1 MKVRGLCAAVG
12 LSRAGYYR
20 REKQEE
26 QARKRDVEMRD
37 QVQWMALRMPAY
49 GYRRITAGLQQQGWS
64 VNHKRVLRLMRE
76 DNLLCLRKRRWVRTT
91 NSDHGLRVY
100 ANLAAGLEVRAP
112 DQLWVADIT
121 YIRLGS
127 EFVYLAVVL
136 DAWSRRVIGWNL
148 DRHLRTELALGALE
162 QALQQRRVK
171 PGLVHH
177 SDRGVQYAAQAYT
190 ERLRAHQVRISMS
203 RRGNPYDN
211 AYAESFMKTLKQEEV
226 ERKEYRSFEEAQANI
241 GEFVQEIYNGQRLH
255 SALNYL
261 SPLQFEQKQRGDY
274 VVEAEQG
281 AQTPPLPRTP
291 ILAKQCSSNPSL
303 LSSVSQLKGALQP
316 ASISG

>member
-20 REKQEE
+20 RGKQEE
-26 QARKRDVEMRD
+26 QAWKRDLEMRD
-37 QVQWMALRMPAY
+37 QVQRVALARPAY
-49 GYRRITAGLQQQGWS
+49 GYRRITAALQQQGWG
-64 VNHKRVLRLMRE
+64 VNRKRVLRLMRE

-91 NSDHGLRVY
+91 NSQHGLPVY
-100 ANLAAGLEVRAP
+100 ANLAAELEVQGP

-121 YIRLGS
+121 YIRLQS

-162 QALQQRRVK
+162 QALEQRSVQ

-177 SDRGVQYAAQAYT
+177 SDRGVQYASAAYT
-190 ERLRAHQVRISMS
+190 ERLRAQQVRISMS

-226 ERKEYRSFEEAQANI
+226 ERKQYRSLQEAQENI
-241 GEFVQEIYNGQRLH
+241 GRFVQEIYNSQRLH

-261 SPLQFEQKQRGDY
+261 SPLQFEQQRAREYMAG
-274 VVEAEQG
+274 AEQG
-281 AQTPPLPRTP
+281 AQTPPLAPHP
-291 ILAKQCSSNPSL
+291 HP
-303 LSSVSQLKGALQP
+303 G
-316 ASISG
+316 

>member
-20 REKQEE
+20 RGKQEE
-26 QARKRDVEMRD
+26 QARKRDLEMRD
-37 QVQWMALRMPAY
+37 QVQQVALAMPAY
-49 GYRRITAGLQQQGWS
+49 GYRRITAALQQQGWK
-64 VNHKRVLRLMRE
+64 VNRKRVLRLMRE

-91 NSDHGLRVY
+91 NSNHSLPVY
-100 ANLAAGLEVRAP
+100 ENLAAGMEVKGP

-136 DAWSRRVIGWNL
+136 DVYSRRVIGWNL
-148 DRHLRTELALGALE
+148 DRHLRTELALGALQ
-162 QALQQRRVK
+162 QALEQRRVQ

-177 SDRGVQYAAQAYT
+177 SDRGVQYASQAYT
-190 ERLRAHQVRISMS
+190 ERLRAQQVRISMS

-226 ERKEYRSFEEAQANI
+226 ERKEYRSLQEAQENI
-241 GEFVQEIYNGQRLH
+241 GQFVQEIYNGKRLH

-261 SPLQFEQKQRGDY
+261 SPLQFEQKLEREY
-274 VVEAEQG
+274 MEEAGQG
-281 AQTPPLPRTP
+281 AQTPPLAPHP
-291 ILAKQCSSNPSL
+291 HP
-303 LSSVSQLKGALQP
+303 G
-316 ASISG
+316 

>member
-1 MKVRGLCAAVG
+1 MSVRGLCAATG

-20 REKQEE
+20 RGKQEE
-26 QARKRDVEMRD
+26 QAQKRDVEMRD
-37 QVQWMALRMPAY
+37 RVQRMALQMPAY
-49 GYRRITAGLQQQGWS
+49 GYRRITAALQQQGVE
-64 VNHKRVLRLMRE
+64 VNRKRVLRLMRE

-91 NSDHGLRVY
+91 NSNHLLPVY
-100 ANLAAGLEVRAP
+100 ENLAAGTEVKGP
-112 DQLWVADIT
+112 NQLWVADIT
-121 YIRLGS
+121 YIRLRS

-136 DAWSRRVIGWNL
+136 DVWSRRVIGWNL

-162 QALQQRRVK
+162 QALEQRAVK

-190 ERLRAHQVRISMS
+190 ERLRAQQVRISMS

-226 ERKEYRSFEEAQANI
+226 DRKEYGSLQEAQENI
-241 GEFVQEIYNGQRLH
+241 GQFVQEIYNGQRLH

-261 SPLQFEQKQRGDY
+261 SPLQFEEKQAGEY
-274 VVEAEQG
+274 VAGAGQG
-281 AQTPPLPRTP
+281 AQTPPLAPHP
-291 ILAKQCSSNPSL
+291 HP
-303 LSSVSQLKGALQP
+303 G
-316 ASISG
+316 